1 MGKKTPGQKEVIDN
15 LDNFYKS
22 REKVFNFF
30 REYTK
35 IMFDSGYKAKHD
47 EAKGTGLKILTP
59 KKMLLVEIWNL
70 KLQC

>member
-22 REKVFNFF
+22 REDVFNIF

-35 IMFDSGYKAKHD
+35 MMFDSGYKAKHD
-47 EAKGTGLKILTP
+47 ETKGTGLKILTP
-59 KKMLLVEIWNL
+59 KKMLLVEI
-70 KLQC
+70 